1 MRHELFYQAER
12 QYKQNEI
19 YQQFKEANYSIK
31 PKTKSWSIWLF
42 LKSKKT
48 KVQPMN
54 PCCQPA

>member
-1 MRHELFYQAER
+1 MRNELFYHAQR

-19 YQQFKEANYSIK
+19 YQQFKEANYRSR
-31 PKTKSWSIWLF
+31 PKTKRWSMWLF

-54 PCCQPA
+54 PCCQLA